1 METQTKT
8 KNPVLLYTERTPNP
22 EALKFVTN
30 TMLYRGTADFQEVE
44 LANEYSPLATELF
57 EFPYVKGVYISNNFV
72 TVTKELNYSWD
83 DIMLKIKAFIKSYVE
98 SDKAI
103 INESFEAYI
112 QEQEAAKRE
121 KEGIA
126 YTGDEGEIVARIK
139 DLIDTYV
146 KPAVAGDGGNI
157 EFESFEDGVVSVL
170 LQGACSGCPS
180 SLVTLKQGIEGML
193 KRMIPEVQSVEAH
206 MD

>member
-30 TMLYRGTADFQEVE
+30 MMLFRGTADFQEEE
-44 LANEYSPLATELF
+44 LARKYSPLATEIF

-83 DIMLKIKAFIKSYVE
+83 DIMLKIKAFIKEFVE
-98 SDKAI
+98 TGNTI
-103 INESFEAYI
+103 IDESFELYMV
-112 QEQEAAKRE
+112 EQEAAKRE
-121 KEGIA
+121 KEGIV
-126 YTGDEGEIVARIK
+126 YSGDEGEIVARIK

-157 EFESFEDGVVSVL
+157 EFESFNDGVVSVL

-180 SLVTLKQGIEGML
+180 SLITLKQGIEGML
-193 KRMIPEVQSVEAH
+193 KRMIPEVKSVEAH

>member
-1 METQTKT
+1 METKTKI

-30 TMLYRGTADFQEVE
+30 MMLFRGTADFQTEE
-44 LANEYSPLATELF
+44 LAREYSPLATAIF

-72 TVTKELNYSWD
+72 TVTKELNYSWE
-83 DIMLKIKAFIKSYVE
+83 DIMLKIKAFIKEYIQSG
-98 SDKAI
+98 KTI
-103 INESFEAYI
+103 IDDSFEEYI

-121 KEGIA
+121 KEGIV
-126 YTGDEGEIVARIK
+126 YSGDEGEIVARIK

-157 EFESFEDGVVSVL
+157 EFESFDNGVVSVL

-180 SLVTLKQGIEGML
+180 SLITLKQGIEGML
-193 KRMIPEVQSVEAH
+193 KRMIPEVKAVEAH